1 MNTRDAAK
9 TLLAD
14 VASDRNDYRVLAQ
27 LLEQQFAAALR
38 HDAAAIDAINQR
50 IEPLLA
56 RLDEHRRLRP
66 TLAARLLGVTRGGSM
81 DEVIALLPATPAAA
95 LAGWWAELQQA
106 VRHCKEL
113 NARNGR
119 LMSSQ
124 QEIMQRVLHG
134 ESDTYV
140 AD

>member
-1 MNTRDAAK
+1 MNPRDAAK

-14 VASDRNDYRVLAQ
+14 VASDRNDYRVLEQ
-27 LLEQQFAAALR
+27 LLEQQFAAALQ
-38 HDAAAIDAINQR
+38 HDAAAVGELNQR
-50 IEPLLA
+50 IEVLLA
-56 RLDEHRRLRP
+56 RLDAHRRLRP
-66 TLAARLLGVTRGGSM
+66 TLAAQLLGSSKAVSM
-81 DEVIALLPATPAAA
+81 EAVIDCLPGVPSAA
-95 LAGWWAELQQA
+95 LAGWWTELQQA
-106 VRHCKEL
+106 VRRCKEL

>member
-1 MNTRDAAK
+1 MSAREAAK

-14 VASDRNDYRVLAQ
+14 VASDRNDYRVLEQ

-38 HDAAAIDAINQR
+38 HDAAAVADINQR

-56 RLDEHRRLRP
+56 RLDAHRRLRP
-66 TLAARLLGVTRGGSM
+66 TLAAQLLGAGRAVSM
-81 DEVIALLPATPAAA
+81 AAVIDMLPEVPSTA
-95 LAGWWAELQQA
+95 LAGWWRELEQA
-106 VRHCKEL
+106 VRRCKEL

>member
-1 MNTRDAAK
+1 MNARDAAK
-9 TLLAD
+9 TLLTD
-14 VASDRNDYRVLAQ
+14 VASDRNDYRVLEQ
-27 LLEQQFAAALR
+27 LLEQQFAAALQ
-38 HDAAAIDAINQR
+38 HDADAIGQINAR
-50 IEPLLA
+50 IEVLLA
-56 RLDEHRRLRP
+56 RLDEHRRVRP
-66 TLAARLLGVTRGGSM
+66 TLVAALLGPSVPLSMDAVIARLPV
-81 DEVIALLPATPAAA
+81 APAAA
-95 LAGWWAELQQA
+95 LGNWWSELQRA
-106 VRHCKEL
+106 VGRCKEL